1 MNDHLQWFFAAWM
14 RHDADEMA
22 QFYAVDARMEDP
34 TLAQPID
41 GRGAIR
47 DYYANMYGS
56 LENAEHEL
64 LDHAV
69 SGDRVWFEWTFTS
82 GGVHSPRASYR
93 GVSIQTLRAGLIV
106 HDHAFWSPDD

>member
-1 MNDHLQWFFAAWM
+1 MNDHLQRFFAAWM
-14 RHDADEMA
+14 RHDSDEMA

-69 SGDRVWFEWTFTS
+69 NGDRQEADAMLFRAREARNELYDGREEEWAGGPIDLVFARFEPIA
-82 GGVHSPRASYR
+82 VR
-93 GVSIQTLRAGLIV
+93 
-106 HDHAFWSPDD
+106 